1 MKLLNISGYKRLAIS
16 SKPIATN
23 KKQKAGRTSFFL
35 LITVLCALMLLSCA
49 PQTRPAGPNFGSL
62 SLDDAIEQ
70 YKKISSIKSVLGI
83 EYEKN
88 DATMSGDG
96 ALFVSPD
103 KLTLRIYYMGF
114 LQGEI
119 YQENSVVRT
128 NPKLDRYKS
137 AILINGLK
145 SSLFWWNISDYT
157 KTETD
162 DAYELRNNY
171 RKVLIDKNTLLPTEQ
186 TLTLDDGDILKITY
200 GKPERRLTEDGKA
213 MDVGSPLG
221 WYPSRLKI
229 ELRHYVVR
237 ISVKSYEIT
246 M

>member
-1 MKLLNISGYKRLAIS
+1 MKLSNRLEYNISQTCLTRPTDL
-16 SKPIATN
+16 T
-23 KKQKAGRTSFFL
+23 GRTAVVVFIFCMLL
-35 LITVLCALMLLSCA
+35 LISCA

-62 SLDDAIEQ
+62 SLDDAIAR

-96 ALFVSPD
+96 ALFVSPE
-103 KLTLRIYYMGF
+103 KLTLRIYYLGF

-119 YQENSVVRT
+119 YQDKEVVKT

-157 KTETD
+157 RTETD
-162 DAYELRNNY
+162 DSYELRNNN
-171 RKVLIDKNTLLPTEQ
+171 RKVVIDKNTLLPTEQ
-186 TLTLDDGDILKITY
+186 TLTLDNGDILTITY

-213 MDVGSPLG
+213 IDVGSPLG
-221 WYPSRLKI
+221 WYPSRLRI
-229 ELRHYVVR
+229 ELKHYVVR